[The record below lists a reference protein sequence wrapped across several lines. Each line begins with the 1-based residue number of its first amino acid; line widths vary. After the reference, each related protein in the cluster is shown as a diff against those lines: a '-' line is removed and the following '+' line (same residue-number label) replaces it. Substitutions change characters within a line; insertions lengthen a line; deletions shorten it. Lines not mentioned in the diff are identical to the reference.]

1 MQNEIE
7 ENFFFDGGDMYIY
20 LNIKQP
26 SRDGI
31 LRYSGGLINRRL
43 LTYGKESRNA
53 FCLRNWGIIVFSC
66 ILGSSRSI
74 AGGFYITMLEAYF
87 P

>member
-31 LRYSGGLINRRL
+31 LRYPGGLINRRL
-43 LTYGKESRNA
+43 LMERNQGTL
-53 FCLRNWGIIVFSC
+53 FFLRNWGIIVFSC